1 MGLKMKTTE
10 KLKRIKLIGEEIYI
24 SFITNYDSENKQ
36 FTAKESITIAQI
48 FVDEFEKFE
57 TEFLKENTMIEVEE

>member
-1 MGLKMKTTE
+1 MLLTKPSNAP
-10 KLKRIKLIGEEIYI
+10 LIIIKIYI

-36 FTAKESITIAQI
+36 FAAKESIIIAKI

-57 TEFLKENTMIEVEE
+57 NEFLKENYNNKEEK